1 VGRLHIEV
9 REYLPF
15 GYRTGHSFGGDLK
28 TGEQMQAVEKLR
40 QQNRQFQRSVT
51 QVAAQ
56 VYVAV
61 GYAASNVGMI
71 VGDGGIIIVDT
82 TESTK
87 AAELI
92 LAEFRKITAL
102 PVRAI
107 IYTHGHRDHISGA
120 SVFAEGG
127 SPEIVARRNFVNDLR
142 EGEGARTPLGALM
155 ARTRRQFGIGLKYPE
170 ERVNIGVGPG
180 DRPMEGLGGGF
191 MAPTKTFD
199 GPALDYECCGVKL
212 SMHAAPGETPD
223 QMVVWLADRKVLFC
237 ADNFYHSFPNLYA
250 IRGTRYR
257 DYDAWEQTV
266 DLMLSFDAEV
276 LVTGHTGPVQG
287 VEAIRERLTDYR
299 DAIRFV
305 IEKTIEGM
313 NRGLTPD
320 ELAVEVR
327 LPENLRDK
335 PWLQEFYGAVPHAVR
350 GYFSGTLGWFD
361 GNPASLHPL
370 APADRAK
377 RMAAMA
383 GGPDRIAAAFDSAVA
398 AGENQWALELS
409 DLLLVLDHDRTNVLR
424 QRAALLREMADAT
437 YNSPTRNYYISCAAE
452 IEKGLSDG

>member
-1 VGRLHIEV
+1 
-9 REYLPF
+9 
-15 GYRTGHSFGGDLK
+15 
-28 TGEQMQAVEKLR
+28 MQALERLR
-40 QQNRQFQRSVT
+40 QQNQQFQRST
-51 QVAAQ
+51 KEVAPQ
-56 VYVAV
+56 VYAAV

-71 VGDGGIIIVDT
+71 VGEGGVIIIDT

-120 SVFAEGG
+120 SIFAEGG
-127 SPEIVARRNFVNDLR
+127 NPEIVARSNFVNDLR
-142 EGEGARTPLGALM
+142 EGEGTRTPLGALM

-180 DRPMEGLGGGF
+180 DRPIEGLGAGY

-199 GPALDYECCGVKL
+199 GPSSDYECCGVKL

-223 QMVVWLADRKVLFC
+223 QMVVWLPDRKVLFC

-276 LVTGHTGPVQG
+276 LVTGHTSIVQG
-287 VEAIRERLTDYR
+287 AEAIRERLTDYR

-350 GYFSGTLGWFD
+350 GYYSGTLGWFD

-370 APADRAK
+370 DPSDRAQ
-377 RMAAMA
+377 RLAALA
-383 GGPDRIAAAFDSAVA
+383 GGSERLAASFDEALA
-398 AGENQWALELS
+398 AGESQWALELS
-409 DLLLVLDHDRTNVLR
+409 DLLLALGHDKANIL
-424 QRAALLREMADAT
+424 QKRAALLRRMADET

-452 IEKGLSDG
+452 IEKSKNSG